1 MCALCGMGLLL
12 PQTLSFWAS
21 WQSKDLER
29 DGVIPQGSVS
39 IVSKSTIT
47 HRRQPLALLA
57 RMQKSLKGFD
67 LSLQS
72 ALATPS
78 LGVPSILALQ
88 ANDVYVFLDDSEK
101 AEVKSLHLLLYNPD
115 LHFRGLRKRDEE
127 HSASND
133 GTTPVKREGLFGGL
147 FVASRFL
154 CCCFLVYVSVFLDW
168 LFERSEE

>member
-1 MCALCGMGLLL
+1 MAGCV
-12 PQTLSFWAS
+12 WAT

-29 DGVIPQGSVS
+29 DGVIPEGSVS
-39 IVSKSTIT
+39 KVSKSTIS

-57 RMQKSLKGFD
+57 RMQKSLEGFD
-67 LSLQS
+67 LSLET

-88 ANDVYVFLDDSEK
+88 DNDVYVFLDDSEK
-101 AEVKSLHLLLYNPD
+101 AEVKSLHLLLYNPA

-133 GTTPVKREGLFGGL
+133 GTTPVKREGLFGVL
-147 FVASRFL
+147 FIALHFL
-154 CCCFLVYVSVFLDW
+154 SCCVRV
-168 LFERSEE
+168 

>member
-1 MCALCGMGLLL
+1 
-12 PQTLSFWAS
+12 
-21 WQSKDLER
+21 
-29 DGVIPQGSVS
+29 
-39 IVSKSTIT
+39 
-47 HRRQPLALLA
+47 
-57 RMQKSLKGFD
+57 MQKSLAGFD
-67 LSLQS
+67 LSLQT

-147 FVASRFL
+147 FVALHFL
-154 CCCFLVYVSVFLDW
+154 SCCVRV
-168 LFERSEE
+168 